1 MRHVIYLVVR
11 PKAFLHVVASQWT
24 RVALNPSQV
33 IQRTNLSVVVV
44 FLIVY
49 SRL

>member
-1 MRHVIYLVVR
+1 M
-11 PKAFLHVVASQWT
+11 

-33 IQRTNLSVVVV
+33 IQRSNLSNMVV

-49 SRL
+49 SHL